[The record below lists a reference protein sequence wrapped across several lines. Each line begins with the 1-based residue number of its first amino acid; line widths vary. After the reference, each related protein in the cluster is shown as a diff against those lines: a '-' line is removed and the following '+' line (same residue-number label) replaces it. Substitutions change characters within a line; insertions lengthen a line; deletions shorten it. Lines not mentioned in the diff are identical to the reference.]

1 MSDLHVHSYAVVKM
15 TIIRRYK
22 EAFLSHRYWEQRL
35 KNDYNIT
42 PQELQQIQN
51 VALEEQKVL
60 KEVIVDTQIQ

>member
-1 MSDLHVHSYAVVKM
+1 MSEQHVHSYAVVKM
-15 TIIRRYK
+15 TVIKRYK
-22 EAFLSHRYWEQRL
+22 EAFLLHRYWEQRL

-60 KEVIVDTQIQ
+60 KEDLI